1 MKQENKAAFI
11 KGMRNGWPIGVG
23 YFAVAFALGIAAR
36 NAGFSALQ
44 ASVMSAVCTA
54 SAGEFAGIT
63 VAQAEPDGEISET
76 PMKEE

>member
-44 ASVMSAVCTA
+44 SYLKPLYVPGFFIFAVC
-54 SAGEFAGIT
+54 SA
-63 VAQAEPDGEISET
+63 
-76 PMKEE
+76 